1 MKNIISNRVSRRN
14 ILKVGAGF
22 LGTSSLAAAIGIN
35 LKPQPAAAQ
44 NKPLLLAKTDIT
56 PDQALQELMDGNRR
70 FVENQRRNPNQ
81 TPARITEVAMSQ
93 SPFAAILGCAD
104 SRFPSEMVFDQG
116 IGDLFV
122 CRVAGNLATDE
133 EIGSLEFG
141 TQVLGAKVIMVVG
154 HKRCGAVK
162 AAIEGGRYPGRI
174 STLTDS
180 IQLAVERSMRM
191 EGGDD
196 KLEKAAKANV
206 VYQVEKLLKSPII
219 GELVDSGQ
227 LKIVGGYYDLDS
239 GEVSLVS

>member
-44 NKPLLLAKTDIT
+44 NQPLLLAKTDIT
-56 PDQALQELMDGNRR
+56 SEQALDELMKGNRR
-70 FVENQRRNPNQ
+70 FVENKRQNPNQ
-81 TPARITEVAMSQ
+81 TPARLREVAASQ
-93 SPFAAILGCAD
+93 YPFAAILSCAD
-104 SRFPSEMVFDQG
+104 SRVPSEMVFDQG

-154 HKRCGAVK
+154 HERCGAVK
-162 AAIEGGRYPGRI
+162 AALDGGRYPGRI

-180 IQLAVERSMRM
+180 IQLAVERSARM
-191 EGGDD
+191 TGDD

-206 VYQVEKLLKSPII
+206 LYQVEKLQKSPII
-219 GELVDSGQ
+219 GELVDSGK
-227 LKIVGGYYDLDS
+227 LKVVGGYYDLDS